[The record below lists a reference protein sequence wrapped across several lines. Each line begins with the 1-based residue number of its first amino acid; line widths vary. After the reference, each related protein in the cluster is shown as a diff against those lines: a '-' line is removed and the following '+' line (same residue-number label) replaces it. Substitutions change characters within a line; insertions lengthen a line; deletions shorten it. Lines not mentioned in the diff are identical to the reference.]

1 MGQPI
6 AHGNRNATDG
16 FSIGLCS
23 AVTAPVLCIAV
34 AKMALNLA
42 VTLGDDYFRD
52 EYYYLAC
59 ARRLAWGY
67 VDHPPLSIAVLAAT
81 RAALG
86 DGLVA
91 IRLPAILAG
100 GVGVVLVGLLA
111 RTMGAGRTAQWV
123 AALAFAVMGTSLVFP
138 SYFSMN
144 PFDQVFWLLAALIAA
159 VILGGGEVRL
169 WLLFGV
175 VVGFGLLNKVSIG
188 FFVFGLMVGL
198 ALSPRRGQLL
208 SPWLWA
214 GGLIAAAMLTPH
226 LVWQVFNGFPTAE
239 FIRNAQ
245 TLKIV
250 AQPPLA
256 FLGAQVLQANPA
268 TLPLWLG
275 GLAALL
281 LMPSLRPYRPLGIA
295 FVAVLGLFLVQQAK
309 PYYLAPAYPPLL
321 AAGAIALERWRD
333 RRQWNWLAPVVAVL
347 LLTSGTMVALLS
359 LPILA
364 PPTYARFSGALG
376 ITAPQ
381 EERQQL
387 AALPQFLADRYGWEN
402 LAATVARVHAAL
414 PRNERARAVIL
425 AGNYGEAGALEF
437 YAPRF
442 GLPPVISGHNNY
454 WLWGP
459 GAATGEVVIVV
470 GIAPQDLAAH
480 CQSLEEA
487 TRVVSPH
494 ALPRETN
501 LPVMICR
508 GLRQPPTRLWG
519 LLKRYV

>member
-1 MGQPI
+1 M
-6 AHGNRNATDG
+6 
-16 FSIGLCS
+16 
-23 AVTAPVLCIAV
+23 TAPVVYV
-34 AKMALNLA
+34 ALAKAALNLA
-42 VTLGDDYFRD
+42 VTLNDNYFRD
-52 EYYYLAC
+52 EFYYLAC

-67 VDHPPLSIAVLAAT
+67 VDHPPLSIALLAT
-81 RAALG
+81 SRTLLG

-100 GVGVVLVGLLA
+100 GLAVILVGILTRA
-111 RTMGAGRTAQWV
+111 MGGGRTAQWV

-144 PFDQVFWLLAALIAA
+144 VFDQVFWLLAALIAA
-159 VILGGGEVRL
+159 VILGGGEARL

-175 VVGFGLLNKVSIG
+175 VVGFGLLNKLSIG

-198 ALSPRRGQLL
+198 ALSPRRRQLL

-214 GGLIAAAMLTPH
+214 GGITAAALLTPH
-226 LVWQVFNGFPTAE
+226 LVWQVSNGFPTAE

-295 FVAVLGLFLVQQAK
+295 FVAVLALFLFQQAK

-321 AAGAIALERWRD
+321 AAGAIALERWQA
-333 RRQWNWLAPVVAVL
+333 RRPRALMAPAAGVVLVAGGAVIALA
-347 LLTSGTMVALLS
+347 S
-359 LPILA
+359 LPILSPA
-364 PPTYARFSGALG
+364 AYERFVDAIGLEV
-376 ITAPQ
+376 PQ
-381 EERQQL
+381 EERHDLGQ
-387 AALPQFLADRYGWEN
+387 LPQILADRHGWEN
-402 LAATVARVHAAL
+402 LATSVARVYSAL
-414 PRNERARAVIL
+414 PPEERSRAVIL
-425 AGNYGEAGALEF
+425 AANYGQAGALEF
-437 YAPRF
+437 YAPRY
-442 GLPPVISGHNNY
+442 GLPPAISGHNNY

-459 GAATGEVVIVV
+459 GPATEEVIVTI
-470 GIAPQDLAAH
+470 GLPAQDLQPYCRSVEQAGI
-480 CQSLEEA
+480 
-487 TRVVSPH
+487 VVSPH
-494 ALPRETN
+494 AVPRENN
-501 LPVMICR
+501 LPVLVCR
-508 GLRQPPTRLWG
+508 GLRMPPTRLWPF
-519 LLKRYV
+519 LKRYV